1 VRETIHPLIQ
11 RHRKKGVLVDANLL
25 LLFFVG
31 LFDRTQ
37 IQRFKRTRQN
47 YTPEDHDVL
56 VRLLRFF
63 DDKLL
68 TTPNILTEVS
78 NLSGQFGEPIRSN
91 YFKAFSRGI
100 SLLQEHYVESS
111 RSAEAEHFVLMGLT
125 DTAILSLASAGHL
138 VLTDDFPLAQ
148 RLQKAGADVIN
159 FNHVRTLAW

>member
-1 VRETIHPLIQ
+1 MMETTLRLIQ
-11 RHRKKGVLVDANLL
+11 IHRKKGVLVDANLL

-31 LFDRTQ
+31 LFDQAQ
-37 IQRFKRTRQN
+37 IQRFKRTRQ
-47 YTPEDHDVL
+47 YTPEDHDIL
-56 VRLLRFF
+56 VRLLKFF
-63 DDKLL
+63 DGKVM

-78 NLSGQFGEPIRSN
+78 NLSGQFGEPTRSG

-100 SLLQEHYVESS
+100 SLLQEHYVKSS
-111 RSAEAEHFVLMGLT
+111 GSAEAEHFVLMGLT
-125 DTAILSLASAGHL
+125 DTAILSLAAAGHL